1 MLALILIP
9 LMLLSACQKDLTAQ
23 QRKLQEKLPSDAELT
38 AAGTLIAQGQVVH
51 IADGDSLTVL
61 ASNKESFK
69 IRLQGIDAPERGQA
83 FGKYCKE
90 QLGQLTNGKTVRLI
104 SNTLQKLYN
113 MDIFELCRCSAAQVF
128 RVPRGIA
135 LAHM

>member
-1 MLALILIP
+1 MKMLALILIP

-61 ASNKESFK
+61 ASNKESIFTSSNSSNADR
-69 IRLQGIDAPERGQA
+69 I
-83 FGKYCKE
+83 GKW
-90 QLGQLTNGKTVRLI
+90 
-104 SNTLQKLYN
+104 KL
-113 MDIFELCRCSAAQVF
+113 
-128 RVPRGIA
+128 
-135 LAHM
+135 